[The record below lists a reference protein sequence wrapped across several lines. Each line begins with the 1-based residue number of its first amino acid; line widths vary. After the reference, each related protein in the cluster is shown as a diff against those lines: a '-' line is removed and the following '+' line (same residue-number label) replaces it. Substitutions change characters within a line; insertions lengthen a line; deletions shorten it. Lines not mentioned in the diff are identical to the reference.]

1 MHSGSFW
8 RKDEEKKES
17 DTEKKKAWKQ
27 RYGRLL
33 NVEFPWC
40 VEDLSE
46 AGPVL
51 GPGPVIIQVTVEKSL
66 NKMKK

>member
-8 RKDEEKKES
+8 KDEEKKER

-27 RYGRLL
+27 HYGRLL

-40 VEDLSE
+40 IEDLSE

-51 GPGPVIIQVTVEKSL
+51 GPCPVITQAMVEKSL